1 MCKSN
6 DEPPMKMDLKNDKFE
21 DIIID
26 INKDKK
32 EKICFTNERWK
43 PYIGDVEELNNSNEE
58 EENENE
64 DEDKISQEDQE
75 KIDKLNEEIKNK
87 VEKKNILNE
96 KIREIED
103 KMDTMKKI
111 LNIDVSEQE
120 YLNDLSK
127 KVNEENIN

>member
-32 EKICFTNERWK
+32 EKICFADERWK

-127 KVNEENIN
+127 KVNDENIN